1 MLKRIKLCLCGLV
14 ILAFLISAN
23 IASGDDADVA
33 ICTIVYPFGVD
44 VGVVPKIEDAIQGA
58 VDVQLFGEDD
68 LDGLADWVEAHTS
81 SQNNILIITGIL
93 PSTIYAAGNAEP
105 DGSPLEEFL
114 DAGNTI
120 INTGEYFAYT
130 IEGGNEANERSAI
143 GLILDVPPTQGI
155 QIDWDGGATTL
166 TPTAD
171 GGTYTPSVE
180 EYSTCYPMHMIDF
193 DGTPWEL
200 DIVVAENTDRD
211 GDLRFDGVV
220 ANTETGGRFGGF
232 VQAAWCG
239 QTGAWRGDVISEYI
253 LNYHLTE
260 VADFAV
266 QADGKLVSTWGE
278 IKERRGK

>member
-1 MLKRIKLCLCGLV
+1 MLKVCSCSLV
-14 ILAFLISAN
+14 MFALLMGVYMSA
-23 IASGDDADVA
+23 SADVA
-33 ICTIVYPFGVD
+33 ICTIVYPFD
-44 VGVVPKIEDAIQGA
+44 VGVEVVSIIENAIQGT

-68 LDGLADWVEAHTS
+68 LDGLADWVVDHTS

-239 QTGAWRGDVISEYI
+239 ETTAWRGNVIAEYI
-253 LNYHLTE
+253 LNYHLAE
-260 VADFAV
+260 VVSAV
-266 QADGKLVSTWGE
+266 QSDGKMASTWGE
-278 IKERRGK
+278 IKGF